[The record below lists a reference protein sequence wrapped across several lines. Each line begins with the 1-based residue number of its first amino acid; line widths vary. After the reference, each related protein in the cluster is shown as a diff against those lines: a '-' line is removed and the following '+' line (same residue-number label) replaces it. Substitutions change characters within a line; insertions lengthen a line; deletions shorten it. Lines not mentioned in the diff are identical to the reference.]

1 MSRILAF
8 NHLNKHTSVNTISTY
23 INDMMNEA
31 KDNSEI
37 VVDIFKI
44 WLYKRHVKEGE
55 KEKLLSYRYFLELY
69 NLFPNTCINIVES
82 RLFGTIGYWKD
93 MFLIW
98 GLINNM
104 KLSDSDKYNKYDTL
118 INAFR
123 TTILTQRLEDL
134 RELNTILKPQKICHY
149 SNDGLREKLKNIKHL
164 DISYVGKYCIREK
177 SPFNTALYWYIPS
190 NNGLLKQSH
199 VSYMIRGSLR
209 IRNNNGTIVDYPYN
223 KPVPSTI
230 KKTYRQLNSKLNVAL
245 NVPETMLCSKKYEL
259 LDPDT
264 FPYLF
269 KQRNKKVLIKNNL
282 YKESNKVTDYKKD
295 SFEIAMD
302 KDIYYELTTILRKS
316 NEGILKFI

>member
-23 INDMMNEA
+23 INDMLLES

-82 RLFGTIGYWKD
+82 RLFGKIGYWKD

-98 GLINNM
+98 GLINKMN
-104 KLSDSDKYNKYDTL
+104 LSDSDKYNKYDKL

-123 TTILTQRLEDL
+123 TTILKQRLEDL
-134 RELNTILKPQKICHY
+134 RELNTILNPHKIGHY
-149 SNDGLREKLKNIKHL
+149 SNEELRDRLKTIKHL

-177 SPFNTALYWYIPS
+177 SPFNNALYWYIPS
-190 NNGLLKQSH
+190 KNGLLKQSH

-209 IRNNNGTIVDYPYN
+209 IKSKNGNIVDYPYN

-245 NVPETMLCSKKYEL
+245 NVPETMLCSKNYEL

-269 KQRNKKVLIKNNL
+269 KQRNKKLLIKNNL
-282 YKESNKVTDYKKD
+282 YKESNKVINYKKD
-295 SFEIAMD
+295 SFEIAMN
-302 KDIYYELTTILRKS
+302 KDIYYELTTILRNS
-316 NEGILKFI
+316 NESLLKFI

>member
-1 MSRILAF
+1 MSRILTF
-8 NHLNKHTSVNTISTY
+8 NQLNKNTPVNTISTY
-23 INDMMNEA
+23 INDMLLES
-31 KDNSEI
+31 KDNNEI

-69 NLFPNTCINIVES
+69 NLFPKTCISIVES

-98 GLINNM
+98 GLINKMNLTELE
-104 KLSDSDKYNKYDTL
+104 KFNKYDKL
-118 INAFR
+118 INSFR
-123 TTILTQRLEDL
+123 TTILSQRFDDL
-134 RELNTILKPQKICHY
+134 QTLNSILKPQKICHY
-149 SNDGLREKLKNIKHL
+149 SNKELRARLKNIKHL

-177 SPFNTALYWYIPS
+177 SPFNNALYWYIPS
-190 NNGLLKQSH
+190 KNGLLKQSH

-209 IRNNNGTIVDYPYN
+209 IRTNNGTIVDYPYN
-223 KPVPSTI
+223 KPVPSKI

-245 NVPETMLCSKKYEL
+245 NVPETMLCSKNYEL

-282 YKESNKVTDYKKD
+282 YKESNKVINYKKD
-295 SFEIAMD
+295 SFEIAMN

>member
-8 NHLNKHTSVNTISTY
+8 NKLNKNTSVNTISKY
-23 INDMMNEA
+23 INDMLLES

-69 NLFPNTCINIVES
+69 NLFPKTCISIVES
-82 RLFGTIGYWKD
+82 RLFGKIGYWKD

-98 GLINNM
+98 GLINKMN
-104 KLSDSDKYNKYDTL
+104 LSELEKFNKYDKL
-118 INAFR
+118 INSFR
-123 TTILTQRLEDL
+123 TTILSQRFDDL
-134 RELNTILKPQKICHY
+134 QELNTILKPQKICHY
-149 SNDGLREKLKNIKHL
+149 SNEELRDRLKIINHL

-177 SPFNTALYWYIPS
+177 SPFNNVLYWYIPS
-190 NNGLLKQSH
+190 KNGLLKQSH

-209 IRNNNGTIVDYPYN
+209 IRTNNGTIVDYPYH
-223 KPVPSTI
+223 KSVPTKI

-259 LDPDT
+259 LDPNT

-282 YKESNKVTDYKKD
+282 YKESKESNKVMNYKKD
-295 SFEIAMD
+295 SFEIAMN

-316 NEGILKFI
+316 NEIY

>member
-1 MSRILAF
+1 MSRILTF
-8 NHLNKHTSVNTISTY
+8 NQLNKNTPVNTISTY
-23 INDMMNEA
+23 INDMLLES
-31 KDNSEI
+31 KDNNEI

-69 NLFPNTCINIVES
+69 NLFPKTCISIVES

-98 GLINNM
+98 GLINKMNLTELE
-104 KLSDSDKYNKYDTL
+104 KFNKYDKL
-118 INAFR
+118 INSFR
-123 TTILTQRLEDL
+123 TTILSQRFDDL
-134 RELNTILKPQKICHY
+134 QTLNSILKPQKICHY
-149 SNDGLREKLKNIKHL
+149 SNKELRHRLKNIKHL

-177 SPFNTALYWYIPS
+177 SPFNNALYWYIPS
-190 NNGLLKQSH
+190 KNGLLKQSH

-209 IRNNNGTIVDYPYN
+209 IRTNNGTIVDYPYN
-223 KPVPSTI
+223 KPVPSKI

-245 NVPETMLCSKKYEL
+245 NVPETMLCSKNYEL

-282 YKESNKVTDYKKD
+282 YKESNKVINYKKD
-295 SFEIAMD
+295 SFEIAMN